1 MYIGFCVNGTK
12 QLFEK
17 LTKVQQYDDYFKS

>member
-1 MYIGFCVNGTK
+1 MYIGFCVKRHK

-17 LTKVQQYDDYFKS
+17 LTKVQQYDDYFKL